1 MKKLLSLT
9 AAVILGIGTMFAN
22 PVDVN
27 TAKSVGQKFVQNKF
41 ELTRSANLELVYTF
55 SVENE
60 ASLYVFDVDNNG
72 FVVVSA
78 DDSFRPIVGYSD
90 EGPFNVEN
98 MSPEMNYYLTN
109 MAQGRHQLKGR
120 AVDPIVVEEW
130 ESVQKYGRLH
140 SFNGGK
146 GDEYLCQ
153 TKWDQ
158 NPAPY
163 NSMCPA
169 DPLGPGG
176 HDYVGCVATAMSQ
189 IMKYW
194 NYPIQGQGS
203 HSYVCN
209 ANPYAGYPGH
219 PEYGTLTANFG
230 ATTYDW
236 ANMLNSY
243 TGSYTPE
250 QGNAVATLCYHCG
263 VAVDM
268 MYGNTQDNG
277 SGAYSADVPGAISSY
292 FRYSTAATIRNYTN
306 NPTNWANM
314 LKEQIDLG
322 WPVYHSG
329 SSSEGGHAF
338 VCDGYNDED
347 MFHYNWGWGGSGNN
361 VWYVVNEIDYSTS
374 MAAIINF
381 VPADV
386 YSNTAQ
392 APTNVT
398 ATKTSDIAQEATITW
413 TNPTKTLNN
422 QTISSIDHM
431 VVTRNGAVIYTSEN
445 ATPGASMSYVDTD
458 VPCYSTFE
466 YAVYAVIDG
475 ANGTPGK
482 ATASFGPTCSWT
494 IVATADGMQGWKGGK
509 LIAYDGAGNEITS
522 FTMTNSNPV
531 STSINITLGKVLFAW
546 KKGTDDVTL
555 SFKLKNANGDVVY
568 NFPQG
573 SSSTIPE
580 GYFYVGNNGCG
591 NAAPTNAPGTL
602 HATTDGDNVVLS
614 WSGNTKDV
622 LGYNI
627 YRDGILIELAHDT
640 EFVDENPGMGGHCY
654 SVCYLG
660 DGGESPL
667 SNEACANAGEGCLP
681 GNNLWYTVQSNNN
694 KPIISWEA
702 PSNSSGLSGYFV
714 YRKKAGEDY
723 KNVKILGPNK
733 TEYKETNTLEDET
746 LYSYKVVAYYQSVE
760 CYSAPIKAR
769 YGNKYYIDY
778 YYAIDGVDEV
788 MAQTVNIYPNPA
800 KDVLTVKAENISS
813 VVIYNS
819 IGQKVFEQKFNSDK
833 AVIDM
838 NDFMTGIYMV
848 RVVANGNE
856 ITKKVSVV
864 R

>member
-1 MKKLLSLT
+1 
-9 AAVILGIGTMFAN
+9 MFAN

-55 SVENE
+55 TVENE
-60 ASLYVFDVDNNG
+60 ASLYVFNVDNDG

-90 EGPFNVEN
+90 DGTFDYDNIAPA
-98 MSPEMNYYLTN
+98 MNYYLTN

-120 AVDPIVVEEW
+120 AADAIAVEEW

-158 NPAPY
+158 NSPY
-163 NSMCPA
+163 NLYAPNA
-169 DPLGPGG
+169 TGGPGG
-176 HDYVGCVATAMSQ
+176 RCYAGCVATAMSQ
-189 IMKYW
+189 IMKFW
-194 NYPIQGQGS
+194 DYPTTGQGT
-203 HSYVCN
+203 HSYYCQ
-209 ANPYAGYPGH
+209 GYGNQS
-219 PEYGTLTANFG
+219 ANFG

-236 ANMLNSY
+236 ANMPNTLNGANQ
-243 TGSYTPE
+243 TQIE
-250 QGNAVATLCYHCG
+250 AVATLMYHCG
-263 VAVDM
+263 VAVNM
-268 MYGNTQDNG
+268 MFAPDG
-277 SGAYSADVPGAISSY
+277 SGAYSADVPNAIKSY
-292 FRYSTAATIRNYTN
+292 FRYSTAATMRNYS

-338 VCDGYNDED
+338 VCDGYNDEN
-347 MFHYNWGWGGSGNN
+347 MFHYNWGWSGSGNN
-361 VWYVVNEIDYSTS
+361 VWYVVNEIDYNNS
-374 MAAIINF
+374 MAAVINF
-381 VPADV
+381 VPTDV
-386 YSNTAQ
+386 YNNTAQ
-392 APTNVT
+392 APTSVT
-398 ATKTSDIAQEATITW
+398 VTKASDMAQEATITW

-422 QTISSIDHM
+422 QTISSIDHI
-431 VVTRNGAVIYTSEN
+431 VITRNGSVIYTSEN
-445 ATPGASMSYVDTD
+445 ATPGASMSYVDNY

-531 STSINITLGKVLFAW
+531 STSINITLGKVMFAW

-591 NAAPTNAPGTL
+591 NAAPANAPGTL

-778 YYAIDGVDEV
+778 YYAIDGVDDV